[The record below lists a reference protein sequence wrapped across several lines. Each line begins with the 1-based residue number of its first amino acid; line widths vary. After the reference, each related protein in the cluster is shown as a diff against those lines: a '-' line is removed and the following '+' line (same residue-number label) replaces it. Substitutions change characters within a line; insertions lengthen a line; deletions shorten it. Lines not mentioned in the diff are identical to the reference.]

1 MLNINIK
8 KTYNNFSLSINTK
21 IPKGF
26 ISIVGPSGS
35 GKTTLLECITGITK
49 PNEGFIHILYPNKS
63 NNLLFDKKKNI
74 NVSIEK
80 RKISLVKQDLL
91 LFPHMTVYENI
102 SYPLRFSKHI
112 IKELHPKSLLQKLQL
127 EEVKNK
133 FPNELSGGQ
142 QQRTALA
149 RTLCS
154 NPKILLLDEPLKEL
168 AQKLKNEII
177 GLLVTINRQLGIDII
192 LVSHD
197 ISDVLSL
204 SNHILILSNGKII
217 AQNTPAQLL
226 TNPNINKF
234 LQLPQISNFLT
245 MKIISSNIKNSTTI
259 LKKDNLS
266 LTGPFINQ
274 AIGKQVIVNFQ
285 STDIIISTEKPVNI
299 SARNIILGKVE
310 TIIKQDN
317 HFLVYL
323 NIGEIIV
330 AHLTTE
336 ALKELQINNNS
347 SVYIILKTSN
357 IKINDIY
364 EN

>member
-133 FPNELSGGQ
+133 FPKDTSAKFHYQEF
-142 QQRTALA
+142 R
-149 RTLCS
+149 
-154 NPKILLLDEPLKEL
+154 
-168 AQKLKNEII
+168 I
-177 GLLVTINRQLGIDII
+177 GLVNLRN
-192 LVSHD
+192 SHPE
-197 ISDVLSL
+197 
-204 SNHILILSNGKII
+204 SNKWFD
-217 AQNTPAQLL
+217 Q
-226 TNPNINKF
+226 
-234 LQLPQISNFLT
+234 
-245 MKIISSNIKNSTTI
+245 
-259 LKKDNLS
+259 
-266 LTGPFINQ
+266 
-274 AIGKQVIVNFQ
+274 
-285 STDIIISTEKPVNI
+285 
-299 SARNIILGKVE
+299 
-310 TIIKQDN
+310 
-317 HFLVYL
+317 
-323 NIGEIIV
+323 
-330 AHLTTE
+330 
-336 ALKELQINNNS
+336 
-347 SVYIILKTSN
+347 
-357 IKINDIY
+357 
-364 EN
+364 